1 MIGIITAPNNK
12 TNINCAESY
21 LYTSYI
27 HWVEM
32 GGENCIIIPYNI
44 REKELDTILKRVNG
58 LIWVGG
64 GITNKRYHTQHQED
78 DLMNT
83 LFYCYT
89 YAMHENDKGNYYPI
103 WGTCL
108 GMDILIMFSKN
119 EATTIRSSIQRF
131 PLIGNYPFTFTENS
145 SKIKKIFSPKLQQLM
160 KQHKCVYH
168 HHTFG
173 NATVPETIQIIS
185 MQYNFINCI
194 EFIRY
199 PFYGVQF
206 HPEQPETELGIKV
219 SQLLINFFASECKK
233 NKNVWKWKL
242 SDFKKQKILI

>member
-1 MIGIITAPNNK
+1 MIGIITAPNDIRNLD
-12 TNINCAESY
+12 CASSY

-44 REKELDTILKRVNG
+44 HEKELNILLKRVNG

-64 GITNKRYHTQHQED
+64 GITNKRYHTQQQED
-78 DLMNT
+78 DLLNT
-83 LFYCYT
+83 LFYCYN
-89 YAMHENDKGNYYPI
+89 YAIRENDKGNYYPI

-119 EATTIRSSIQRF
+119 EATTIRESIHRF
-131 PLIGNYPFTFTENS
+131 PLNGNYPLTFTDYS
-145 SKIKKIFSPKLQQLM
+145 SKIKKVFPTKMQQLM
-160 KQHKCVYH
+160 KQHKCVH
-168 HHTFG
+168 HHHMFG
-173 NATVPETIQIIS
+173 NDTIPDTVKIVS

-194 EFIRY
+194 EFIKY

-206 HPEQPETELGIKV
+206 HPEHPETDLAIKV
-219 SQLLINFFASECKK
+219 SQILIDFFVGECKK

-242 SDFKKQKILI
+242 SDFKKQKVLI